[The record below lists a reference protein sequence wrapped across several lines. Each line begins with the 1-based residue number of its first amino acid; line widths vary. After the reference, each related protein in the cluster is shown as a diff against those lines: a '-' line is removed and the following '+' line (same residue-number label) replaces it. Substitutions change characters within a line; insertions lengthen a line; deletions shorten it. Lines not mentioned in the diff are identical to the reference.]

1 MASTPYTSWIGHGAT
16 CPTPPVTFSNVHA
29 NAFGV
34 EASRQAIQA
43 LVDALLTPAT
53 EGMVEYRCP
62 VGAALITFNDVEH
75 SASKVDQIGWMPAR
89 EAAIWVLLIEERKAP
104 FPGIRPVLWAPYIF
118 IDIDLGLVS
127 GREIW
132 GWPKAIARVAVAT
145 DTPSAPA
152 RFAVQ
157 TNIFRTFDPN
167 LRGEVANL
175 ISVTGTRPLP
185 VGNPT
190 WQTGTEV
197 MSALVGQFLND
208 LDEGLSDLDKGLLRL
223 LHLEPILPAIALKQ
237 FRETIDP
244 MTVCFRA
251 LVNAPCRFTG
261 FRGGQPLNDDFTVTI
276 ETCAS
281 HAIVKDLLGKEP
293 QAGSTG
299 IPVKWA
305 AMLNFDFDAENGST
319 IVPP

>member
-16 CPTPPVTFSNVHA
+16 CPTPPVTFSNVRA

-34 EASRQAIQA
+34 NASSDAIQC
-43 LVDALLTPAT
+43 LVGKLLTPAT
-53 EGMVEYRCP
+53 EGMVKYTCP
-62 VGAALITFNDVEH
+62 AGAALITFNDVEH

-89 EAAIWVLLIEERKAP
+89 EAAIWVLLIEERLAP
-104 FPGIRPVLWAPYIF
+104 LPGIRLVLWAPYIF

-132 GWPKAIARVAVAT
+132 GWPKAMARVAVAS
-145 DTPSAPA
+145 DAPAAPA

-167 LRGEVANL
+167 LRGEVADL
-175 ISVTGTRPLP
+175 ITVTGTRPLP

-190 WQTGTEV
+190 LQTGAEV
-197 MSALVGQFLND
+197 VSALAGTL
-208 LDEGLSDLDKGLLRL
+208 LSDLDEDLLRP
-223 LHLEPILPAIALKQ
+223 LHLQPVLPAIALKQ
-237 FRETIDP
+237 FRDTTDP
-244 MTVCFRA
+244 TAVCFRA

-261 FRGGQPLNDDFTVTI
+261 FRGGQLLTDNFTVAI
-276 ETCAS
+276 ETCDS
-281 HAIVKDLLGKEP
+281 HAIVKDLLGIEP
-293 QAGSTG
+293 QAGSTS

-305 AMLNFDFDAENGST
+305 AALDFDFDAENGSS
-319 IVPP
+319 IVPPG

>member
-1 MASTPYTSWIGHGAT
+1 MPSTPYTSWIGHGAT

-29 NAFGV
+29 YAFGV
-34 EASRQAIQA
+34 DASRQAIQD
-43 LVDALLTPAT
+43 LVDELLMPAT
-53 EGMVEYRCP
+53 EGMVEYSCP

-104 FPGIRPVLWAPYIF
+104 FPGIRPVLWAPYMF

-132 GWPKAIARVAVAT
+132 GWPKAMARVAVAS
-145 DTPSAPA
+145 DTPSSPA
-152 RFAVQ
+152 HFAVQ

-167 LRGEVANL
+167 LRGQVAEL
-175 ISVTGTRPLP
+175 ITVTGTRPLL

-190 WQTGTEV
+190 WQTGADVVSE
-197 MSALVGQFLND
+197 LIGQFLSD
-208 LDEGLSDLDKGLLRL
+208 LDEGLLKLV
-223 LHLEPILPAIALKQ
+223 HLEPVLPAIALKQ

-244 MTVCFRA
+244 TAICFRA
-251 LVNAPCRFTG
+251 LVNAPCRFTRFG
-261 FRGGQPLNDDFTVTI
+261 GGQQLHDNFTVAI

-281 HAIVKDLLGKEP
+281 HAIAKDLLGIVP
-293 QAGSTG
+293 QSGSTR
-299 IPVKWA
+299 IPVRWA
-305 AMLNFDFDAENGST
+305 AALDFDFDAENGST
-319 IVPP
+319 IVPPG

>member
-29 NAFGV
+29 YAFGV
-34 EASRQAIQA
+34 DASCQAIQG
-43 LVDALLTPAT
+43 LVGELLTPAT
-53 EGMVEYRCP
+53 EGMVKYRCP

-89 EAAIWVLLIEERKAP
+89 EAAIWVLLIEERMAP
-104 FPGIRPVLWAPYIF
+104 FPAIRPVLWAPYIF

-132 GWPKAIARVAVAT
+132 GWPKAIGRVAVAS

-190 WQTGTEV
+190 WQTGAEV
-197 MSALVGQFLND
+197 ESALVGQFLSG
-208 LDEGLSDLDKGLLRL
+208 LDEGLLNL
-223 LHLEPILPAIALKQ
+223 LHLEPVLPAIALKQ
-237 FRETIDP
+237 FRDMTDP
-244 MTVCFRA
+244 TAVCYRA

-261 FRGGQPLNDDFTVTI
+261 FRGGQLLCDDFIVSI

-281 HAIVKDLLGKEP
+281 HAIVKDLLGIVP
-293 QAGSTG
+293 QAGSTS

-305 AMLNFDFDAENGST
+305 AALNFDFEAENGSS
-319 IVPP
+319 IVPPA